1 MPDKLYFVTWCDP
14 AKYVGSEQEYEWFSE
29 LTNAEAFAYQKEKV
43 DNCEHVAI
51 IHYQRVPH
59 VVV

>member
-29 LTNAEAFAYQKEKV
+29 LTNAEACAYRKEKY
-43 DNCEHVAI
+43 DKCENVTV
-51 IHYQRVPH
+51 IHYQRI
-59 VVV
+59 